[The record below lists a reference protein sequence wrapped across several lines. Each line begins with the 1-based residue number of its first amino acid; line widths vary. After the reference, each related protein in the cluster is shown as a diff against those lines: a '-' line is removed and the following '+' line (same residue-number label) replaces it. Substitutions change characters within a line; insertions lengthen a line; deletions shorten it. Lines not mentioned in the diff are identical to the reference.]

1 MKKTL
6 VLTLA
11 LLLLSAGQA
20 MATDLRALNIQNA
33 KIYANDDQNAEMR
46 VNFDWFH
53 DGRNSNFNGLRRNS
67 NVFNM
72 PRIDIRQSCTSC
84 PIPFRIGLNT
94 SLNAGN
100 TELATFGTDGD
111 TEVFERS
118 AFGFGNL
125 GLTLEAALVQTD
137 SVNITGYIN
146 QHFSMLHNNLL
157 NNLTLRP
164 QNGRNAYGFQTGALY
179 QFDMGRHLTWYGDL
193 GYRFDV
199 PQAGA
204 IQHSFVYY
212 NEAVLGFGSN
222 DSFGLSLGLLGNTV
236 YTNNIG
242 TDLRLVPGIID
253 KVGNSGQIRVGVPF
267 GINGTSPD
275 IGVQASYFTSF

>member
-11 LLLLSAGQA
+11 LILLSVGQA
-20 MATDLRALNIQNA
+20 QATDLRALNVQNA
-33 KIYANDDQNAEMR
+33 KIYANDDQNTELR

-53 DGRNSNFNGLRRNS
+53 TDNNSRFPGLTRS
-67 NVFNM
+67 SHVFNM
-72 PRIDIRQSCTSC
+72 PRIDIRQACTSC

-94 SLNAGN
+94 SLNAGM
-100 TELATFGTDGD
+100 TELEAANQS
-111 TEVFERS
+111 EPFERS

-125 GLTLEAALVQTD
+125 GLTMEAAVVQND
-137 SVNITGYIN
+137 SAAVNLYIN
-146 QHFSMLHNNLL
+146 QHFALLHNNLL

-179 QFDMGRHLTWYGDL
+179 QFDMGDHLTWYGDV

-199 PQAGA
+199 PQKGA
-204 IQHSFVYY
+204 VQHSLVYY
-212 NEAVLGFGSN
+212 NELVLGLSSE
-222 DSFGLSLGLLGNTV
+222 DRFGLSLGLLGNTV

-242 TDLRLVPGIID
+242 TDLRMVPGIIA
-253 KVGNSGQIRVGVPF
+253 KVGDAGQIRVGMPI

>member
-6 VLTLA
+6 VLALA
-11 LLLLSAGQA
+11 LLLLGASSAQ
-20 MATDLRALNIQNA
+20 ATDLRALNIQNA
-33 KIYANDDQNAEMR
+33 KIYANDDQNAELR

-53 DGRNSNFNGLRRNS
+53 TDNNSRFGGLTRS
-67 NVFNM
+67 SHTFNM
-72 PRIDIRQSCTSC
+72 PRIDIRQACTSC

-94 SLNAGN
+94 SINSGM
-100 TELATFGTDGD
+100 TELEAANQA
-111 TEVFERS
+111 EPFERS

-125 GLTLEAALVQTD
+125 GLTMEAAVIQND
-137 SVNITGYIN
+137 DAAVNLYIN
-146 QHFSMLHNNLL
+146 QHFALLHNNLL

-179 QFDMGRHLTWYGDL
+179 QFDLTDHFTWYGDM

-199 PQAGA
+199 PQKGA
-204 IQHSFVYY
+204 VQHSFVYY
-212 NEAVLGFGSN
+212 NEGVLGFGSE
-222 DSFGLSLGLLGNTV
+222 DRFGLSLGLLGNTV
-236 YTNNIG
+236 FTNNIG
-242 TDLRLVPGIID
+242 TDMRLVPGVIA
-253 KVGNSGQIRVGVPF
+253 KVGDSGQIRLGMPI